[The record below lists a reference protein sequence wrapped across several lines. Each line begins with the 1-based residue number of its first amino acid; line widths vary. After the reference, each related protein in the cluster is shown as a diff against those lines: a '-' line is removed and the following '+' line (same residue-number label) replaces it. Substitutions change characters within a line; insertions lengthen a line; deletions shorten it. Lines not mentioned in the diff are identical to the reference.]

1 MFSIN
6 LSSFVFG
13 RRTSTFAAL
22 VAGFGMDRRGALRII
37 EIGNGFA
44 GRAKAGAAACGAG
57 EGENHLRFPQNFEIA
72 LKDSLLSFDEFSLK
86 GGGLL

>member
-44 GRAKAGAAACGAG
+44 GRKI
-57 EGENHLRFPQNFEIA
+57 EELEILTLFNHLFQET
-72 LKDSLLSFDEFSLK
+72 
-86 GGGLL
+86 